1 MRRALLAALL
11 IGLSGALA
19 AQGQVEPPIANDD
32 PAGQEGPRPENG
44 RLQTAA
50 AMQVST
56 VKEVLASRQ
65 DDQDVVLR
73 GRIVRHLR
81 GDDYIFADETGEI
94 EIELDD
100 DDFPRDRI
108 PMDTEVEIRGEVDLD
123 RNKVTVEV
131 DEIMEAAARPR

>member
-1 MRRALLAALL
+1 
-11 IGLSGALA
+11 
-19 AQGQVEPPIANDD
+19 VEPPIANDD

-81 GDDYIFADETGEI
+81 GEGYILAGATGEI
-94 EIELDD
+94 DSDRDD
-100 DDFPRDRI
+100 GGIARERIPRDSG
-108 PMDTEVEIRGEVDLD
+108 VESRGEGGLE
-123 RNKVTVEV
+123 RNEVAVEV